1 MKAYRCLN
9 AGCGTRQVVL
19 SGEPSN
25 CVNPRCKAGA
35 VWLKEE
41 AELFA
46 GTTAARA
53 GAMATATGEAL
64 TAKLR
69 EPAGDVSAK
78 AGQMER
84 ESPLFFGKGAN
95 PSLFDVEQPEPKGYT
110 RDDLARA
117 ILSGAHD

>member
-9 AGCGTRQVVL
+9 CGTRQVVL
-19 SGEPSN
+19 KGEPRN

-35 VWLKEE
+35 VFLKEE
-41 AELFA
+41 AELIE

-53 GAMATATGEAL
+53 SAMAQSEGEAL

-78 AGQMER
+78 AGRMER
-84 ESPLFFGKGAN
+84 DSPLFFGKGDN
-95 PSLFDVEQPEPKGYT
+95 PTLF
-110 RDDLARA
+110 
-117 ILSGAHD
+117 